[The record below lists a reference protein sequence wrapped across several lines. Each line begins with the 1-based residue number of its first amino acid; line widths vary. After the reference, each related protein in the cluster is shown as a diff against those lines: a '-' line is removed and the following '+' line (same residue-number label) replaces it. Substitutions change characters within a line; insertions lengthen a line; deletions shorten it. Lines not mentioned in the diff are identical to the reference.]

1 MKRISRWTVYNA
13 HYWKYFQLL
22 KQCRADI
29 LIRGGN
35 WQKSQPFAF
44 FTNCMYF
51 TLCFF
56 FNLINWF
63 IKDIY
68 FFYWIRNT
76 IFHVL
81 LKTCTFALKR
91 KKGLKL
97 YAFSCTCITLLKGM
111 FIYYHSSKI
120 NQVNYSEKESSFL
133 VSIKTNTVNYPLN
146 KLDIIAS
153 IRPLDNKIFHLL

>member
-13 HYWKYFQLL
+13 HYWKCFQPL

-56 FNLINWF
+56 FNLINWL

-68 FFYWIRNT
+68 FFLLNT
-76 IFHVL
+76 EYYISCFAENMHICPQKKEGVETLCFL
-81 LKTCTFALKR
+81 LHLHYSTQRYVYILPFIKTKLGELFRKR
-91 KKGLKL
+91 IVV
-97 YAFSCTCITLLKGM
+97 SCV
-111 FIYYHSSKI
+111 YQ
-120 NQVNYSEKESSFL
+120 NQHGEL
-133 VSIKTNTVNYPLN
+133 SIK
-146 KLDIIAS
+146 
-153 IRPLDNKIFHLL
+153 